1 MGRRLLI
8 FGTYLV
14 MSSSFRKT
22 LKFGTEDS
30 KKTPPFVPLRDFD
43 IMSNKRSASFDG
55 SAVRL
60 NSSRA
65 FALNGMPE

>member
-22 LKFGTEDS
+22 LKFGTEIEEN
-30 KKTPPFVPLRDFD
+30 TTVC
-43 IMSNKRSASFDG
+43 A
-55 SAVRL
+55 A
-60 NSSRA
+60 
-65 FALNGMPE
+65 